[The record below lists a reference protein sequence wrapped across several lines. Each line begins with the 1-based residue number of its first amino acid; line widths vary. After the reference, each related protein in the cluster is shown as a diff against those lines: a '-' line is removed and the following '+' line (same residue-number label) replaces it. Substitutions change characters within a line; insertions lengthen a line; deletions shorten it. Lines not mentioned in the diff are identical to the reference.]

1 MNSRAARRMGSLF
14 DDIVM
19 RLGTRLPCGIALLF
33 ARAALAGVFWRSGR
47 SKVVAGSWLTI
58 SDATRYLFEND
69 YSKVPLPPEFA
80 AHMALYA
87 ETAFPVLLVAGLAT
101 RLSAAALLGMT
112 LVIQIFVF
120 PDAWWTVH
128 VIWVSLCLVLITQ
141 GGGVFSLDALIARVR
156 GR

>member
-1 MNSRAARRMGSLF
+1 MKGRAVRPIGDLYDRF
-14 DDIVM
+14 VV
-19 RLGTRLPCGIALLF
+19 RLSGLVPVGVALLF
-33 ARAALAGVFWRSGR
+33 ARVALAGVFWRSGR
-47 SKVVAGSWLTI
+47 SKVVAGTWLEI

-87 ETAFPVLLVAGLAT
+87 ETLFPILLAAGLAT

-120 PDAWWTVH
+120 PEAWWTVH

-141 GGGVFSLDALIARVR
+141 GAGAFSLDALIARVR